1 MYLSNDIDSR
11 LSDNNSI
18 FITIITIMTDYRT
31 ILQLYVDSKIDDDM
45 KSFSCM
51 EDLQKYIISFK
62 EFNEIVLNEDYCQSM
77 KQKLKSTT
85 SYQDQLTI
93 YNEVGG
99 QLWTVLLALT
109 EWIRQMRP
117 LNPESNQD
125 KRVAEPVLCIP
136 IPELSYS
143 NPEKPQLIP
152 IYTCVDESQ
161 KILSCIGLYCPR
173 QEEFYR
179 LNTYL
184 CNSKRPAFEE
194 IPPNF
199 DMIEYSLQ
207 STHGA
212 GGEPLHSFIMIQ
224 TGVKN
229 IMRAE
234 PIEFY

>member
-125 KRVAEPVLCIP
+125 KRVAEPVLC
-136 IPELSYS
+136 LS
-143 NPEKPQLIP
+143 LIH
-152 IYTCVDESQ
+152 I
-161 KILSCIGLYCPR
+161 
-173 QEEFYR
+173 
-179 LNTYL
+179 
-184 CNSKRPAFEE
+184 
-194 IPPNF
+194 
-199 DMIEYSLQ
+199 
-207 STHGA
+207 
-212 GGEPLHSFIMIQ
+212 
-224 TGVKN
+224 
-229 IMRAE
+229 
-234 PIEFY
+234 